1 MSGNFSTMESTRE
14 QVKNLALDLGSYGF
28 TLVLSTVTRSCKIN
42 VCINTVTDPEDWF
55 ILRKLS
61 LSAEEPAEMTRH
73 HGFSSL
79 HKLLVLAKG
88 IIK

>member
-14 QVKNLALDLGSYGF
+14 QVKNLALDLGSYG
-28 TLVLSTVTRSCKIN
+28 LASLSTVTRSCKIN

-61 LSAEEPAEMTRH
+61 LLAEESAEMTRH
-73 HGFSSL
+73 LGFSSL

>member
-1 MSGNFSTMESTRE
+1 MESTRE
-14 QVKNLALDLGSYGF
+14 QVKNLALDPASYGS
-28 TLVLSTVTRSCKIN
+28 TSLSTVTHSCKIN
-42 VCINTVTDPEDWF
+42 VGINTVTDPEDWF

-61 LSAEEPAEMTRH
+61 LQLAEELAEMTRL

-88 IIK
+88 IIN